1 MKIAISYFYQIRF
14 FKPWMI
20 PVSTACW
27 DPKWFHQWSGS
38 DFTFLDKRKIV
49 NGLRCEELHP
59 GPLCEGLCHGRDS
72 CEGGNPDKCAFLR
85 QYMRQLEAMD
95 LDQFLQRAAAS
106 LNRLK
111 QQLNLDREPLLVLIV
126 YETPNNPC
134 SERQALLKY
143 FNSHGV
149 ECEELKY
156 PIGENYE
163 N

>member
-20 PVSTACW
+20 PVSTACF
-27 DPKWFHQWSGS
+27 DPSWFHQWSS
-38 DFTFLDKRKIV
+38 PDFTFLDKRNVV

-59 GPLCEGLCHGRDS
+59 GPLCEGLCHGHGS
-72 CEGGNPDKCAFLR
+72 CKENNPNNCAFLK
-85 QYMRQLEAMD
+85 QYMRQLEAID
-95 LDQFLQRAAAS
+95 LNQFLLRAAAS

-126 YETPNNPC
+126 YETPNNHC

-143 FNSHGV
+143 FNSHGI

-163 N
+163 

>member
-1 MKIAISYFYQIRF
+1 MNNNIMKIAISYFYQIRF

-27 DPKWFHQWSGS
+27 DPAWFHQWSGPN
-38 DFTFLDKRKIV
+38 FTFLDKRNVV

-59 GPLCEGLCHGRDS
+59 GPLCEGLCRGRDS
-72 CEGGNPDKCAFLR
+72 CEDGNPNKCA
-85 QYMRQLEAMD
+85 
-95 LDQFLQRAAAS
+95 FLQRAAAS
-106 LNRLK
+106 LSSLK
-111 QQLNLDREPLLVLIV
+111 QQLNLDREPLLVLMV

-134 SERQALLKY
+134 SERQILLKY
-143 FNSHGV
+143 FNSHGI

-163 N
+163 

>member
-20 PVSTACW
+20 PVSTACF
-27 DPKWFHQWSGS
+27 DPKWFHQWSGPN
-38 DFTFLDKRKIV
+38 FTFLDKRNVV

-59 GPLCEGLCHGRDS
+59 GPLCEGLCRGRDS
-72 CEGGNPDKCAFLR
+72 CDDGNPNKCAFLQ
-85 QYMRQLEAMD
+85 QYMRQLENMD

-106 LNRLK
+106 LSRLK

-126 YETPNNPC
+126 YEIPNNPC

-143 FNSHGV
+143 FNSHGI

-163 N
+163 

>member
-20 PVSTACW
+20 PVSTACF
-27 DPKWFHQWSGS
+27 DPAWFHQWSGPN
-38 DFTFLDKRKIV
+38 FTFLDKRNVV
-49 NGLRCEELHP
+49 NGLRCE
-59 GPLCEGLCHGRDS
+59 GLCRGRDS
-72 CEGGNPDKCAFLR
+72 CEDGNPNKCAFLQ
-85 QYMRQLEAMD
+85 QYMRQLENMD

-106 LNRLK
+106 LSRLK

-126 YETPNNPC
+126 YEIPSNPC

-143 FNSHGV
+143 FNSHGI

-156 PIGENYE
+156 PIEENYE
-163 N
+163 